1 MFEHK
6 VWLIYYKNE
15 SETFFMDFF
24 FFPLLLPTDIDGDN
38 SESKVF
44 SEKYTRRRAIKPP
57 TDLATPSIFFDMPHK
72 KVDLSKSKIA
82 LFALATKRLGRN
94 EDKYFLFSLSP
105 PPLQF
110 AFLYCSPTN

>member
-1 MFEHK
+1 MHIFSSKNYNQQMVMFEHK

-44 SEKYTRRRAIKPP
+44 
-57 TDLATPSIFFDMPHK
+57 
-72 KVDLSKSKIA
+72 
-82 LFALATKRLGRN
+82 
-94 EDKYFLFSLSP
+94 
-105 PPLQF
+105 
-110 AFLYCSPTN
+110 